1 MEQSAPSS
9 TLKTATAID
18 KEKRIL
24 ESALFLFAQRG
35 FHGTAVPEVAKHAE
49 VGAGTIYRYFK
60 NKEDLVNAVFRN
72 SKNKL
77 KQYLLKDI
85 QVNAELRDVFHQFW
99 QQLVSFAWDNPT
111 DFHFLE
117 LQDHAPYL
125 DEESKQLELEVLA
138 PIWMFCV
145 QGRKQGVVRDMPEEA
160 LIAMIWGAFVG
171 LMKAQTL
178 GYFSISEETLKQAED
193 TCWNMLTAT

>member
-1 MEQSAPSS
+1 MVQTAPPPAKR
-9 TLKTATAID
+9 TVAALA

-24 ESALFLFAQRG
+24 ESALLLFSQRG

-49 VGAGTIYRYFK
+49 VGAGTIYRYFE
-60 NKEDLVNAVFRN
+60 NKEDLVNAVFRH

-77 KQYLLKDI
+77 KQYLLNGV
-85 QVNAELRDVFHQFW
+85 QVNTELRDVFHQFW
-99 QQLVSFAWDNPT
+99 GQLVRFAHENPT

-125 DEESKQLELEVLA
+125 DQTSKQLELEVLT

-178 GYFSISEETLKQAED
+178 GYISINEETLEQAEV
-193 TCWNMLTAT
+193 TCWDMLTKA

>member
-1 MEQSAPSS
+1 MV
-9 TLKTATAID
+9 KTAPPAQRSTAAMV

-24 ESALFLFAQRG
+24 ESALFLFSQRG

-49 VGAGTIYRYFK
+49 VGAGTIYRYFE
-60 NKEDLVNAVFRN
+60 NKEDLVNAVFRH

-77 KQYLLKDI
+77 KQYLLNG
-85 QVNAELRDVFHQFW
+85 VRVSTELREVFHQFW
-99 QQLVSFAWDNPT
+99 GQLVRFAQENPT

-125 DEESKQLELEVLA
+125 DQTSKQLELEVLT

-178 GYFSISEETLKQAED
+178 GYISINEETLKQAEE
-193 TCWNMLTAT
+193 TCWDMLTKA